1 MIMLKIAC
9 LENFGSERDK
19 GGVGGISPLP
29 PSVSP
34 PLYAADEND
43 RETNWARCPR
53 FVFWIS
59 RLFPNLAP
67 HERIDLD
74 KIFRTIDFFIF
85 DVFINTSVAGEF
97 SWRIS
102 RKIHVLYAVHVVS
115 HGIERAIILS
125 RLEKFVVWFEGYR
138 FISLEDAFSVIRVK
152 DKKRRIRE
160 FWATNPPLVE
170 VKKTLYKVT
179 LYNRLL

>member
-1 MIMLKIAC
+1 M
-9 LENFGSERDK
+9 
-19 GGVGGISPLP
+19 
-29 PSVSP
+29 
-34 PLYAADEND
+34 
-43 RETNWARCPR
+43 
-53 FVFWIS
+53 
-59 RLFPNLAP
+59 
-67 HERIDLD
+67 
-74 KIFRTIDFFIF
+74 
-85 DVFINTSVAGEF
+85 
-97 SWRIS
+97 
-102 RKIHVLYAVHVVS
+102 LYAVHVVS